1 MDTSAWRREVAKR
14 RRGGIWP
21 FLTIFFLILVL
32 HFVAIL
38 LFTRGFLLTR
48 TELPNYSNCSD
59 VSQSPCVQP
68 PPSLPN
74 QEDGYW
80 RNATL
85 NKQHCWTKPAI
96 DRLVIIIL
104 DALRF
109 DFVAPIRSL
118 EDIKPWMGK
127 LQVLHEL
134 ASQEGS
140 SARIFKA
147 IADPPT
153 TSLQR
158 LKMKEKEDSLEDS
171 LFLYHA
177 LLGLTTGGLPTFIDV
192 GNSFGAPAILEDNLI
207 SQLVQ
212 NGKQV
217 VMMGDDTWLQLFPHH
232 FNVSF
237 PFPSFNVK
245 DLHTVDDGCTRNLFP
260 SLYDEDWDVLIAHFL
275 GVKVVEVLEG
285 QSGPGGLH
293 ENTLLLV
300 MGDHGQTINGDHGG
314 GSAEEV
320 ETVIFAKGFKDPP
333 SSLTLERD
341 TSSCRLDA
349 RFQYSI
355 SPRGKWILRRH
366 VSEKYLA
373 LIVTLYLLYFVEGWK
388 DVLHKLNATVTVAAL
403 LGIPFPF
410 GSIGSVNPEL
420 YALAA
425 GTWNLKRSSNDI
437 FQNHSS
443 TEEWMQNYVNVL
455 CMNSW
460 QVKRYIDVYSA
471 SSVIGFSNEDLLH
484 LSAMYAQAMDNWSKI
499 VTNLVSEKSESC
511 HVSLP
516 DLKRQI
522 DAYLSFLASVAE
534 LARSKWTQF
543 NLEIMG
549 IGFGVMLISL
559 LVHVLCIRWLNK
571 LCGVYVRS
579 HVESGISYGLMLS
592 CLIVAIRACS
602 FLSNSYIL
610 EEGKVAGFLAAT
622 TAMLKLRYSIT
633 KTKMQL
639 EALVF
644 VLLISVLRF
653 CIELGLSKQAVSSG
667 LADVFPSWMLA
678 VAESYPFWRH
688 IAELLPVLAL
698 VILAYM
704 LHESISRSS
713 CRRFLKNV
721 IRGTI
726 FNYLLIAAY
735 WTSESKLLNL
745 PLMRTDIQRNYIPK
759 VIYMIGFGQLS
770 SLALLQ
776 FLSEE
781 KTSSWKETVVVKI
794 VAVLSA
800 WSSTIIILS
809 GRQGPM
815 VALAS
820 MAGGWCIMRLE
831 CLEQDSENSHLQTL
845 SLYSFPVTQWSLLAV
860 CLFFCSGHWCA
871 FDGLHYAAA
880 FIGFEE
886 FILVPQAIL
895 LSIDTFGFSH
905 ILPIFGLPFLA
916 IQQVPSGTGEQR
928 KGFFFMQL
936 CQVYLM
942 YGLITATTATFTM
955 LCVAIQRRHLMVWGL
970 FAPKFVFDVLG
981 LMLTDFLIFVALLY
995 YCVRVDDDGPRHQIT
1010 EK

>member
-1 MDTSAWRREVAKR
+1 ML
-14 RRGGIWP
+14 P
-21 FLTIFFLILVL
+21 FYTI
-32 HFVAIL
+32 
-38 LFTRGFLLTR
+38 
-48 TELPNYSNCSD
+48 CS
-59 VSQSPCVQP
+59 
-68 PPSLPN
+68 
-74 QEDGYW
+74 E
-80 RNATL
+80 
-85 NKQHCWTKPAI
+85 
-96 DRLVIIIL
+96 
-104 DALRF
+104 
-109 DFVAPIRSL
+109 
-118 EDIKPWMGK
+118 
-127 LQVLHEL
+127 
-134 ASQEGS
+134 
-140 SARIFKA
+140 
-147 IADPPT
+147 
-153 TSLQR
+153 
-158 LKMKEKEDSLEDS
+158 
-171 LFLYHA
+171 
-177 LLGLTTGGLPTFIDV
+177 LTTT
-192 GNSFGAPAILEDNLI
+192 
-207 SQLVQ
+207 
-212 NGKQV
+212 
-217 VMMGDDTWLQLFPHH
+217 LFQ
-232 FNVSF
+232 
-237 PFPSFNVK
+237 
-245 DLHTVDDGCTRNLFP
+245 
-260 SLYDEDWDVLIAHFL
+260 
-275 GVKVVEVLEG
+275 KVVEVLEG

-314 GSAEEV
+314 GSAKEV
-320 ETVIFAKGFKDPP
+320 ETVIFAMGFKDPP

-341 TSSCRLDA
+341 TSSCRLDTDGRMFCINSMQQLDFA
-349 RFQYSI
+349 
-355 SPRGKWILRRH
+355 
-366 VSEKYLA
+366 
-373 LIVTLYLLYFVEGWK
+373 
-388 DVLHKLNATVTVAAL
+388 VTVAAL

-484 LSAMYAQAMDNWSKI
+484 ISAMYAQAMDNWSKI

-559 LVHVLCIRWLNK
+559 LVHVLCIRWPNK
-571 LCGVYVRS
+571 LCGVYIRS

-644 VLLISVLRF
+644 VLLISVVRF

-667 LADVFPSWMLA
+667 LADVFRSWMLA

-698 VILAYM
+698 IILAYI

-735 WTSESKLLNL
+735 WTSESRLLNL

-781 KTSSWKETVVVKI
+781 KTNSWKETVVVKI

-880 FIGFEE
+880 FIGVNVQQFTLISTE
-886 FILVPQAIL
+886 FLNLCFQ
-895 LSIDTFGFSH
+895 
-905 ILPIFGLPFLA
+905 
-916 IQQVPSGTGEQR
+916 GTGEQR

-942 YGLITATTATFTM
+942 YGFITATTASFTM